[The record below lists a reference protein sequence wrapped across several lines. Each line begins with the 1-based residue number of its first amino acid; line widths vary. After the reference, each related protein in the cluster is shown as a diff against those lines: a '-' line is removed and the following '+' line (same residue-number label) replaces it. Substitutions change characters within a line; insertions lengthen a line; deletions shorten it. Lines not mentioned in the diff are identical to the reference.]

1 MFMLQVKD
9 LGKEYSIGPNKVTAL
24 QGINLAVEQG
34 EYIAVMGPSGS
45 GKSTFMNILGCLDR
59 PTQGHYWL
67 AGKDVGARND
77 DELAIIR
84 NQYIGFIFQSFNLL
98 PRLNALE
105 NVALPLIYRGL
116 PAGER
121 IRRAREALEA
131 VGLHERIHHLPSE
144 LSGGQQQRVAIARA
158 LAGNP
163 LLILADEPTGNLD
176 SRSGAEVM
184 NIFSKLNGE
193 GITIILVTHDEQI
206 ARQTKRVIRFKDGIM
221 QSDERTGQ
229 PNPLH
234 TQLSG
239 GVVNL

>member
-1 MFMLQVKD
+1 MLQVKD
-9 LGKEYSIGPNKVTAL
+9 LYKEYSIGPNTVTAL
-24 QGINLAVEQG
+24 QGINLAVEKG

-59 PTQGHYWL
+59 PTKGTYCL
-67 AGKDVGARND
+67 AGEDVGAKSD
-77 DELAIIR
+77 DELALIR

-121 IRRAREALEA
+121 IRKAKEALEA

-176 SRSGAEVM
+176 SRSGSEVM
-184 NIFSKLNGE
+184 GIFRKLNME
-193 GITIILVTHDEQI
+193 GITIILVTHDEQV
-206 ARQTKRVIRFKDGIM
+206 ALQTKRVIRFKDGVM

-229 PNPLH
+229 PSPLKTH
-234 TQLSG
+234 PAG